1 MKKENAEKVILL
13 VDDDNAQ
20 RELLSRYLTR
30 AGFSVLAVANYKDAK
45 PLFGHAHLIL
55 LDVRLPDANGVEKI
69 PEIKEQFPGIP
80 VILLTAFIDVRD
92 AVQAIRQGAVDY
104 LEKPVDL
111 DELIEVIQEQLGTLP
126 TDRTED
132 SELPEDFICY
142 STSMQKVVQ
151 DCLRVSPTKATVL
164 ITGESGAGKEWIARL
179 IHQFSERKNKPL
191 VVIDCT
197 HLPET
202 LAESIL
208 FGHEPG
214 AFTGAIT
221 QQKGQLEEANGGT
234 LFLDEV
240 GELPLSV
247 QPKLLRVL
255 EGSPFRRIGGTKDIH
270 VDLRII
276 SATNRNLETEV
287 QEGKFRQD
295 LFYRLHV
302 ITIHVPPLRE
312 RVDDILPLAEFFLK
326 PYNKTLS
333 PSVQRLLLRYPWFG
347 NVRELRN
354 AMERSAILA
363 NGPMIMPEDLPEIIQ
378 NYSPSDES
386 HQPPSSLRLD
396 ELEREAILNA
406 LKEAGG
412 NRTRTAEILGI
423 SRRTLIYKL
432 RAYGL

>member
-1 MKKENAEKVILL
+1 MKKENAEKVILI

-20 RELLSRYLTR
+20 RDLLSRYLMR
-30 AGFSVLAVANYKDAK
+30 AGFSVFAVGNFKDAK
-45 PLFGHAHLIL
+45 PLLEHANLVL
-55 LDVRLPDANGVEKI
+55 LDVRLPDANGVEKV
-69 PEIKEQFPGIP
+69 PEIKTQFPQIP

-92 AVQAIRQGAVDY
+92 AVQAIKQGAADY

-111 DELIEVIQEQLGTLP
+111 DELVEVIQEQLGIHLSENI
-126 TDRTED
+126 ED
-132 SELPEDFICY
+132 SELPKDFICY
-142 STSMQKVVQ
+142 SDSMKKVVQ
-151 DCLRVSPTKATVL
+151 DCLRVAPTNAIVL
-164 ITGESGAGKEWIARL
+164 ITGESGVGKEWIARL
-179 IHQFSERKNKPL
+179 IHQFSERKTKPL
-191 VVIDCT
+191 VVVDCT

-214 AFTGAIT
+214 SFTGAIT
-221 QQKGQLEEANGGT
+221 QQKGQLEEAHGGT

-255 EGSPFRRIGGTKDIH
+255 EGAPFRRIGGTKDID

-276 SATNRNLETEV
+276 SATNRNLEIEV

-312 RVDDILPLAEFFLK
+312 RIDDILPLAELFLK

-363 NGPMIMPEDLPEIIQ
+363 NGPMIMPEDLPEVIQ
-378 NYSPSDES
+378 NYSASDEPQS
-386 HQPPSSLRLD
+386 PSTLRLD

-412 NRTRTAEILGI
+412 NRTRAAEILGI

>member
-1 MKKENAEKVILL
+1 MKKENAEKVILI

-20 RELLSRYLTR
+20 RDLLSRYLTR
-30 AGFSVLAVANYKDAK
+30 AGFSVLAVANYKDAE
-45 PLFGHAHLIL
+45 PLLGHANLIL
-55 LDVRLPDANGVEKI
+55 LDVRLPDANGVEKV
-69 PEIKEQFPGIP
+69 PEIKAQFPEIP

-92 AVQAIRQGAVDY
+92 AVQAIKQGAGDY

-111 DELIEVIQEQLGTLP
+111 DELIEVIQEQVGMLP
-126 TDRTED
+126 SEKIED
-132 SELPEDFICY
+132 SDLPEGFVCY
-142 STSMQKVVQ
+142 SDSMKKVVQ
-151 DCLRVSPTKATVL
+151 DCLRVAPTNAIVL
-164 ITGESGAGKEWIARL
+164 ITGESGVGKEWVARL
-179 IHQFSERKNKPL
+179 IHQFSERKTKPL
-191 VVIDCT
+191 VVVDCT

-214 AFTGAIT
+214 SFTGAIT
-221 QQKGQLEEANGGT
+221 QQKGQLEEADGGT

-255 EGSPFRRIGGTKDIH
+255 EGAPFRRIGGTKDIH

-276 SATNRNLETEV
+276 SATNRNLEMEV
-287 QEGKFRQD
+287 QKGKFRQD

-302 ITIHVPPLRE
+302 ITVYVPPLRE

-326 PYNKTLS
+326 SYNKTLS

-363 NGPMIMPEDLPEIIQ
+363 NGPMIMPEDLPEVIQ
-378 NYSPSDES
+378 NYSSLGESQSPST
-386 HQPPSSLRLD
+386 LRLD

-406 LKEAGG
+406 LKESGG
-412 NRTRTAEILGI
+412 NRTRAAEILGI

>member
-1 MKKENAEKVILL
+1 M
-13 VDDDNAQ
+13 
-20 RELLSRYLTR
+20 R
-30 AGFSVLAVANYKDAK
+30 AGFSVLAVANYKDAI
-45 PLFGHAHLIL
+45 PLFSHANLVL
-55 LDVRLPDANGVEKI
+55 LDVRLPDANGVEKVS
-69 PEIKEQFPGIP
+69 EIKTQFPETP
-80 VILLTAFIDVRD
+80 VILLTAFIDIRD
-92 AVQAIRQGAVDY
+92 AVQAIKQGAVDY

-111 DELIEVIQEQLGTLP
+111 DELISVIQEHIGTFTEVH
-126 TDRTED
+126 TDDIEV
-132 SELPEDFICY
+132 PENFICH
-142 STSMQKVVQ
+142 SPAMKKVLQ
-151 DCLRVSPTKATVL
+151 DCLRVAPTNATIL
-164 ITGESGAGKEWIARL
+164 IIGESGVGKEWVARI
-179 IHQFSERKNKPL
+179 IHLFSERKTKPL
-191 VVIDCT
+191 VVVDCT

-221 QQKGQLEEANGGT
+221 QQKGQLEEAHEGT

-255 EGSPFRRIGGTKDIH
+255 EGSPFRRIGGTKDIQ

-276 SATNRNLETEV
+276 SATNRNLEVDV
-287 QEGKFRQD
+287 QKGKFRQD

-302 ITIHVPPLRE
+302 ITIYVPPLRE
-312 RVDDILPLAEFFLK
+312 RIDDILPLADHFIK

-363 NGPMIMPEDLPEIIQ
+363 NGPMIMPEDLPEVIRH
-378 NYSPSDES
+378 YSPSGET
-386 HQPPSSLRLD
+386 QIPSTLRLD

-412 NRTRTAEILGI
+412 NRTRAAEILGI

>member
-1 MKKENAEKVILL
+1 MKKENAEKVILI

-30 AGFSVLAVANYKDAK
+30 AGFSVLAVSNYTDAK
-45 PLFGHAHLIL
+45 PLFSHANLVL
-55 LDVRLPDANGVEKI
+55 LDVRLPDANGVEKV
-69 PEIKEQFPGIP
+69 PEIKSQFPEVI
-80 VILLTAFIDVRD
+80 VILLTAFIGIRD
-92 AVQAIRQGAVDY
+92 AVQAIKKGAVDY

-111 DELIEVIQEQLGTLP
+111 DELISVIQEHIGTLP
-126 TDRTED
+126 PISTDDT
-132 SELPEDFICY
+132 ELPEDFVCH
-142 STSMQKVVQ
+142 SSAMRKVIQ
-151 DCLRVSPTKATVL
+151 DCLRVAPTNATVL
-164 ITGESGAGKEWIARL
+164 ITGESGVGKEWVARI
-179 IHQFSERKNKPL
+179 IHQSSERKTKPL
-191 VVIDCT
+191 VVVDCT

-214 AFTGAIT
+214 AFTGALT
-221 QQKGQLEEANGGT
+221 QQKGQVEEAHGGT

-255 EGSPFRRIGGTKDIH
+255 EGAPFRRIGGTKDIQ

-276 SATNRNLETEV
+276 SATNRDLGVEV

-312 RVDDILPLAEFFLK
+312 RIDDILPIAESFLK

-354 AMERSAILA
+354 VMERSAILA
-363 NGPMIMPEDLPEIIQ
+363 NGPMIMPEDLPEVIQ
-378 NYSPSDES
+378 NYSPSDEI
-386 HQPPSSLRLD
+386 QPSSTLRLD
-396 ELEREAILNA
+396 EIERDAILNA

-412 NRTRTAEILGI
+412 NRTRAAEILGI

>member
-1 MKKENAEKVILL
+1 MKKEISEKVILII
-13 VDDDNAQ
+13 DDDNAQ
-20 RELLSRYLTR
+20 RDLLSRYLTR
-30 AGFSVLAVANYKDAK
+30 AGFSVFAVSNYKDAETF
-45 PLFGHAHLIL
+45 LEHAHLIL
-55 LDVRLPDANGVEKI
+55 LDVRLPDANGIEKV
-69 PEIKEQFPGIP
+69 PEIKSRYPEIP
-80 VILLTAFIDVRD
+80 IILITAYIDVRD
-92 AVQAIRQGAVDY
+92 AVQAIKQGAVDY

-111 DELIEVIQEQLGTLP
+111 DELIIVIQEHIGTLP
-126 TDRTED
+126 RKNAEAVN
-132 SELPEDFICY
+132 LPEDFVCY
-142 STSMQKVVQ
+142 SSSMKKVVQ
-151 DCLRVSPTKATVL
+151 DSLRVAPTNATVL
-164 ITGESGAGKEWIARL
+164 ICGESGVGKEWVAKI
-179 IHQFSERKNKPL
+179 IHQFSERNSYPL
-191 VVIDCT
+191 VIVDCT

-221 QQKGQLEEANGGT
+221 QQKGQLEEANKGT

-255 EGSPFRRIGGTKDIH
+255 EGAPFRRIGGTQDIK

-287 QEGKFRQD
+287 KEERFRQD

-302 ITIHVPPLRE
+302 ITIYVPPLRE
-312 RVDDILPLAEFFLK
+312 RIDDILPLAELFIK
-326 PYNKTLS
+326 SYNKTLS
-333 PSVQRLLLRYPWFG
+333 PSVQRLLLRYPWYG
-347 NVRELRN
+347 NVRELKN

-363 NGPMIMPEDLPEIIQ
+363 NGPMIMPEDLPEAIQ
-378 NYSPSDES
+378 NYTPSTET
-386 HQPPSSLRLD
+386 QITSSQRLD
-396 ELEREAILNA
+396 EVEREAILRA